1 MMYKTNTAVIMA
13 AMCLALTI
21 FGSIFIYSPKLQ
33 ETLANNVKTPD
44 LKTTLG
50 VTEPNLISE
59 DPNLIVPR
67 DETIKIVTLDG
78 STSPSRTMSLSGT
91 GKITVKANQA
101 IIVLGVY
108 TEAKVADWAVQE
120 NALKMVDVVQALK
133 SLGIPESDIQTIGYS
148 INPIYNWEM
157 RMTVGYQVTNT
168 LQITLN
174 NLAKIGSVID
184 KTATAGANSV
194 NSVTFTVKDEDLAQF
209 KLDAYA
215 KAVADVKAKAKV
227 ISEGF
232 GFELDGIQSIN
243 ESYYYPTYRNTYV
256 GMDMKSAGA
265 EMSQTPIISGNL
277 EVSATLNVVYTI
289 N

>member
-1 MMYKTNTAVIMA
+1 MMSKTNMAVVMA

-33 ETLANNVKTPD
+33 ETLVNYNKTPD

-50 VTEPNLISE
+50 ATEPNLIVE

-91 GKITVKANQA
+91 GKVTVKANQA
-101 IIVLGVY
+101 IIILGVY
-108 TEAKVADWAVQE
+108 TEAKEADWAVQE
-120 NALKMVDVVQALK
+120 NALKMVDVVSALK
-133 SLGIPESDIQTIGYS
+133 ALGIPESDIQTIGYS
-148 INPIYNWEM
+148 INPVYNWEM
-157 RMTVGYQVTNT
+157 RITVGYQVTNT

-174 NLAKIGSVID
+174 NLSKIGSVID
-184 KTATAGANSV
+184 KSSTAGANSV
-194 NSVTFTVKDEDLAQF
+194 NSVTFTVKDADLAQF

-215 KAVADVKAKAKV
+215 KAVVDVKSKAKV

-232 GFELDGIQSIN
+232 DFKLGGIQSIN
-243 ESYYYPTYRNTYV
+243 ESYYYPVYRNTYI

-265 EMSQTPIISGNL
+265 EVAQTPIISGSL
-277 EVSATLNVVYTI
+277 DVSVTLNVVYAI
-289 N
+289 E

>member
-1 MMYKTNTAVIMA
+1 MMSKTNTAVIMA

-33 ETLANNVKTPD
+33 ETLANYNKTPD

-50 VTEPNLISE
+50 VTESNLIAE

-78 STSPSRTMSLSGT
+78 STSPIRTMSLSGT

-120 NALKMVDVVQALK
+120 NALKMADVVQAIK
-133 SLGIPESDIQTIGYS
+133 SLGILESDIQTIGYS

-157 RMTVGYQVTNT
+157 KMTVGYQVTNT

-174 NLAKIGSVID
+174 NLSKIGAVID
-184 KTATAGANSV
+184 KSSTAGANSI
-194 NSVTFTVKDEDLAQF
+194 NSVTFTVKDEDLAEF

-232 GFELDGIQSIN
+232 GFELGGIQSIN
-243 ESYYYPTYRNTYV
+243 ESYFYPQYRNTYV
-256 GMDMKSAGA
+256 GMDMKSAGM
-265 EMSQTPIISGNL
+265 EMAQTPIISGNL